1 MRRWCLSK
9 IMEVNPSDPYWSHKM
24 LEAYSLQE
32 FTRYAIKTDPVTGVP
47 TEKAILLLVE
57 SADFTE
63 IAADPDIVL
72 MPDVGLSTSIGHG
85 LTTVEKELTKAK
97 IVSLGFTEQQ
107 VGDAWLPSKPY
118 GELLNDYGRLNA
130 DDFNV
135 LNFTL

>member
-57 SADFTE
+57 SDDFTL
-63 IAADPDIVL
+63 IAADADIVL
-72 MPDVGLSTSIGHG
+72 LPDVALDQPVSAIA
-85 LTTVEKELTKAK
+85 TVTKSAAKAK
-97 IVSLGFTEQQ
+97 AVTLGFTEQE
-107 VGDAWLPSKPY
+107 VGDVWLNSSPY
-118 GELLNDYGRLNA
+118 SDVLNHYGRLNA